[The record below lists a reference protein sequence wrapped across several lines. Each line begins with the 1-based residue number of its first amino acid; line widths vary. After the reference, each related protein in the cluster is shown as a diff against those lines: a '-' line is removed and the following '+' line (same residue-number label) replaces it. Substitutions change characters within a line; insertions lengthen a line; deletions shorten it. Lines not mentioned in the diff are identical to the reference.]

1 MTNIPMELRA
11 EAREA
16 GRQTV
21 RVETRARLVRAVL
34 AFLDGNGV
42 RVSDEERARFASCT
56 DDALVESWLFN
67 APFVSS
73 AAELLE
79 KE

>member
-1 MTNIPMELRA
+1 MANIPMALRV

-42 RVSDEERARFASCT
+42 RISDEERARLSACT
-56 DDALVESWLFN
+56 DDALVESWLFR
-67 APFVSS
+67 APFVST

-79 KE
+79 DE